1 LSQQD
6 QPQAQ
11 GGRTDWQE
19 YQIYDANTRDTVVGF
34 MAQNDEEALQRL
46 ERHRASRP
54 GQQFGVR
61 VAHSPPRQSAP
72 AQPQGEWTGRWQ
84 IKTSDG
90 QVIHTFAGIG
100 NVQSD
105 ANRYAARWLGTN
117 RPELENLE
125 IEVVPEM
132 V

>member
-1 LSQQD
+1 
-6 QPQAQ
+6 
-11 GGRTDWQE
+11 
-19 YQIYDANTRDTVVGF
+19 
-34 MAQNDEEALQRL
+34 MAASDDEALARL

-84 IKTSDG
+84 IKTSNG